1 MGRKQILPRGLQ
13 NLAPRDLQVSR
24 DIFGRGKTLQS
35 RCFWLQAHAL
45 PFMWLKLGLYRPIK
59 NIRFINGEGRS
70 AGRRCPSP
78 ERSGARGR
86 GSEHGA
92 GLGLSAAQSCTS
104 GIDRRSRAE
113 LKTSL

>member
-35 RCFWLQAHAL
+35 SCFWLQAHAP
-45 PFMWLKLGLYRPIK
+45 PFIWLKLGLCRPIK
-59 NIRFINGEGRS
+59 NIRFINGEGIS
-70 AGRRCPSP
+70 GGRRCQSP
-78 ERSGARGR
+78 ERSGAGGR

-92 GLGLSAAQSCTS
+92 VVGFK
-104 GIDRRSRAE
+104 RRAE
-113 LKTSL
+113 LHKQD